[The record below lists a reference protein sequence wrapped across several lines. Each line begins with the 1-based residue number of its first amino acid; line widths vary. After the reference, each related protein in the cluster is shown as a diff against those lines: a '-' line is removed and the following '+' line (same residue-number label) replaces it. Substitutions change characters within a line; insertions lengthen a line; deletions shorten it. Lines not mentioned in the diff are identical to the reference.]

1 MFMVEDFDHLT
12 KRASPY
18 HLQNLVA
25 EHYLV
30 TYHLDVG
37 AILIIVAIVLSSAR
51 NTFDLLGLKTKEPD
65 FWVI

>member
-1 MFMVEDFDHLT
+1 MIFG
-12 KRASPY
+12 SPGWKFPVPSEQSIAIPAY
-18 HLQNLVA
+18 
-25 EHYLV
+25 
-30 TYHLDVG
+30 LDVG